1 MRVLHLADTHLGAH
15 LHAWGAPPG
24 WHRSQ
29 DHLRAMELALAPA
42 LRGEVDLVIHGGDL
56 FDQCQP
62 GKAIIARA
70 EALLAAAAAR
80 VPVVLVPG
88 NHDPPALR
96 RAFRI
101 LPPGLHVVDL
111 PSRLRFGDLAFGV
124 VPFMRRVEGLMDALP
139 EAVGPGVDALVLH
152 QAVDG
157 CRVPGFVFRVTH
169 PAGTVGAAHLPR
181 GVRHL
186 FGGHLH
192 PRQAVRVGEAEMV
205 YPGAT
210 ARTAAREGPEPK
222 GYALWEWER
231 TVHWRF
237 VDLPERGFSVVQGE
251 ADLRA
256 LIPGQ
261 LAVVQDGPGYRDLFF
276 AALERG
282 AWVVGRHPDQEQ
294 RPRRRATGQQRLF
307 VR

>member
-29 DHLRAMELALAPA
+29 DHLCAFEQALAPA
-42 LRGEVDLVIHGGDL
+42 LRGEVDLVVHGGDL
-56 FDQCQP
+56 FDHRQP
-62 GKAIIARA
+62 GKALIARV
-70 EALLAAAAAR
+70 EALLAAVAAR

-88 NHDPPALR
+88 NHDPPSLL

-101 LPPGLHVVDL
+101 PPPGLHVVDL
-111 PSRLRFGDLAFGV
+111 PTRLVFGELALGI
-124 VPFMRRVEGLMDALP
+124 VPFRRRLEGFLDALP

-157 CRVPGFVFRVTH
+157 CRVPGFVFRVEH

-192 PRQAVRVGEAEMV
+192 PRQAVRLGEAEMV

-210 ARTAAREGPEPK
+210 VRTAAREGPEPK
-222 GYALWEWER
+222 GYALWGWGR
-231 TVHWRF
+231 RVTWRF
-237 VDLPERGFSVVQGE
+237 VDLPERGFSVVRDA
-251 ADLRA
+251 ADLLA
-256 LIPGQ
+256 LRSEQ
-261 LAVVQDGPGYRDLFF
+261 LVVIQEGADYRDLFF
-276 AALERG
+276 AALARG
-282 AWVVGRHPDQEQ
+282 AWVVGRHPDQE
-294 RPRRRATGQQRLF
+294 RRARRGEAGQLRLF
-307 VR
+307 PR